1 MAEQLDFSAL
11 AKRKAKKE
19 RQAVRPEPKK
29 KEPGEGAELK
39 PAMFRIK
46 PVAKKQFAILATE
59 LDMKQQEL
67 IAEAMNLVFEKYEK
81 APIA

>member
-11 AKRKAKKE
+11 AKRKANKE

>member
-1 MAEQLDFSAL
+1 
-11 AKRKAKKE
+11 
-19 RQAVRPEPKK
+19 
-29 KEPGEGAELK
+29 
-39 PAMFRIK
+39 MFRIK